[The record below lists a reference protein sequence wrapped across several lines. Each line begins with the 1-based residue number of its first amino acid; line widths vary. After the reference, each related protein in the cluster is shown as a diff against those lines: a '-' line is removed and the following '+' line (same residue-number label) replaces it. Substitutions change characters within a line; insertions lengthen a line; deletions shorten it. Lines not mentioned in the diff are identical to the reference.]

1 MSYWTAVTIITI
13 KVSPR
18 IAYGTI
24 RTNGNE
30 TQPIIFKVTVAFLAI
45 TLVNTQKECVRH
57 YQASPNHCLAPLSE
71 LKNTLCSLLY
81 SGYPQLSPLWS
92 IVPGCTTIRYMYY
105 FEPSFFRPTV
115 SSQGLPMSLCVAGVW
130 PPLCCLQF
138 YCADHCLS
146 ALLRQNISVVLNITN
161 CYFVTLPSK
170 H

>member
-18 IAYGTI
+18 VAYGTI
-24 RTNGNE
+24 RTNENE

-92 IVPGCTTIRYMYY
+92 IVPGCTTIGTCIILSQA
-105 FEPSFFRPTV
+105 SFVQQYLHKVYPRH
-115 SSQGLPMSLCVAGVW
+115 
-130 PPLCCLQF
+130 
-138 YCADHCLS
+138 CAWLEYDHLS
-146 ALLRQNISVVLNITN
+146 AVYNSVVQIIVYLPFCDRTFRLFWILQI
-161 CYFVTLPSK
+161 VTS
-170 H
+170 